1 MTSIIPFIITTIPQ
15 IVSTKEMTEKLQVEV
30 GNRNPERIIRWD
42 PFRVPLHLEIEILKE
57 LLGGIRFGS
66 HFIWKCISK

>member
-1 MTSIIPFIITTIPQ
+1 LEIHLEIEILKELLGGIRFCPTSFGNTF
-15 IVSTKEMTEKLQVEV
+15 

-57 LLGGIRFGS
+57 
-66 HFIWKCISK
+66 